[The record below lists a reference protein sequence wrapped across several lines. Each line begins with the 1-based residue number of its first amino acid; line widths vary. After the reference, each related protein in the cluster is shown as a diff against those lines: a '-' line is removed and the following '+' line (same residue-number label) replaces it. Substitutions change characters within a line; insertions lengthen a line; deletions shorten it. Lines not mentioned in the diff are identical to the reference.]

1 MRLLGVADGA
11 ALFVAVRVGFFVGA
25 AADAGTLFV
34 GWVSATEAANVAE
47 SDSVFSMSRTSD
59 GSHPARPSANS
70 INRSATTKIVDRLLL
85 LKFNTVNCFH
95 IDLRSGLEASAG
107 IRLRPAAR
115 RRKATGTGKALL
127 QKSTHHA
134 PVEASLRDALRTTF
148 KNMRHHVRAA
158 AADILR
164 HADRRIF
171 DLILS
176 RQPAQLHH
184 RFDDE
189 AYTGTRST
197 PFDLNIGKSWV
208 SGHA

>member
-1 MRLLGVADGA
+1 
-11 ALFVAVRVGFFVGA
+11 
-25 AADAGTLFV
+25 
-34 GWVSATEAANVAE
+34 
-47 SDSVFSMSRTSD
+47 MSRTSD

-134 PVEASLRDALRTTF
+134 PVRSLPVGRTTHYVQ
-148 KNMRHHVRAA
+148 KYASPRSSRC
-158 AADILR
+158 
-164 HADRRIF
+164 RRY
-171 DLILS
+171 S
-176 RQPAQLHH
+176 ASCRSLH
-184 RFDDE
+184 
-189 AYTGTRST
+189 
-197 PFDLNIGKSWV
+197 P
-208 SGHA
+208 